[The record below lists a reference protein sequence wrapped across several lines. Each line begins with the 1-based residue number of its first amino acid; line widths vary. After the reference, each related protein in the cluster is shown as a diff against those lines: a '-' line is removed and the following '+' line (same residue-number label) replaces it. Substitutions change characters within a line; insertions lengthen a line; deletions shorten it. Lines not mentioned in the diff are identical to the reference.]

1 MSSSRTSRLLAYFG
15 VPVVFCAIG
24 YLVFFLALQPVWGTL
39 TAYAGFFFSDKA
51 PDFNPELT
59 NIYNPAAEKP
69 EPKSDP
75 KGDSKKKWVDAKDI
89 KFPLSGEQYGKISCE
104 RIGLDAPVYWY
115 DSDDILEVGVGQS
128 LISLLP
134 GFGRSIIL
142 AGHNT
147 TFFNCLQNAQEGD
160 VIKFGTNY
168 GDYEYAIT
176 SLQPIAEADL
186 EKLLLSTVEREQ
198 EELIMYTCYPFY
210 PAVDQELDRYVVFA
224 NRTAGPDVK
233 WKEES

>member
-1 MSSSRTSRLLAYFG
+1 MSSKKGSRLLAYFG

-59 NIYNPAAEKP
+59 NIYDPNAEKP
-69 EPKSDP
+69 QLKN
-75 KGDSKKKWVDAKDI
+75 DSTSKWVDARDI

-115 DSDDILEVGVGQS
+115 DSDDILEVGAGQS

-147 TFFNCLQNAQEGD
+147 TFFNCLQNIQVGD

-168 GDYEYAIT
+168 GDYEYTIT
-176 SLQPIAEADL
+176 SLKPIMAADL
-186 EKLLLSTVEREQ
+186 EKLLLNTVGREQ
-198 EELIMYTCYPFY
+198 EELILYTCYPFY
-210 PAVDQELDRYVVFA
+210 PTVDQVEDRFVVFA

-233 WKEES
+233 WKE